1 MNGQGI
7 AQFIP
12 LILIFVIFYFFLIR
26 PQQKRAK
33 DHLAMVAGLKRGD
46 EVITSGG
53 IIAIVDRV
61 MEDDRIEVVLG
72 DSVKVQIIRST
83 ITSLLKKQKLNNN
96 SFVLSFTKIK
106 VLLIYIILISAFF
119 FASLNFKNNNLIDKK
134 INLGLDLQGGSYIL
148 LEIDTKPLV
157 SQKLQTKVIPIKK
170 LLSKNKINFKN
181 FNISSDNI
189 SLIIEVEK
197 QKKFKN
203 LFFKQ
208 QENIVNNFIPEYNKF
223 ELDLEFNQNK
233 ALIKFS
239 NFGLISLNNAAL
251 KQSIEIIRR
260 RIDDV
265 GTKEPTI
272 LQRGD
277 KRILV
282 ELPGIDNPERIKEL
296 LGKTA
301 QLTFRLVSKDD
312 GFGSEKLILSEN
324 NEELTVNK
332 RVAISGDN
340 LVDAQPQFDSQS
352 NQPIVLFTLDRLGA
366 QKFGRITTENVGRRL
381 AIVLDNTVISA
392 PQIREAIT
400 GGTGTISGGFSF
412 QESTDLALLLRS
424 GALPAPINIVEERT
438 VGPDLGKDSI
448 DAGVFSLIVGFILVI
463 IFMFIKYKI
472 FGLVSNISLI
482 ANLIMMVGIL
492 TILEATLT
500 LPGIAGII
508 LTVGMAVDSNVLIY
522 ERIKEELKTE
532 KSIIH
537 AFDTGY
543 NKAKITVID
552 ANVTTLIAAVILFT
566 FGSGPVKGFAITL
579 GIGIVTTLF
588 SAYFVARHL
597 TSLIVLNDKN
607 GKYFKL

>member
-1 MNGQGI
+1 M
-7 AQFIP
+7 
-12 LILIFVIFYFFLIR
+12 
-26 PQQKRAK
+26 
-33 DHLAMVAGLKRGD
+33 
-46 EVITSGG
+46 
-53 IIAIVDRV
+53 
-61 MEDDRIEVVLG
+61 
-72 DSVKVQIIRST
+72 
-83 ITSLLKKQKLNNN
+83 
-96 SFVLSFTKIK
+96 LSFTKIK
-106 VLLIYIILISAFF
+106 VISIYLILILTIFL
-119 FASLNFKNNNLIDKK
+119 ASLNIKNNNLINKK

-157 SQKLQTKVIPIKK
+157 NQKLQTKVIPIKK
-170 LLSKNKINFKN
+170 LLNKNEINFKD
-181 FNISSDNI
+181 FSISSNNI
-189 SLIIEVEK
+189 TLSIEKE
-197 QKKFKN
+197 QQDKFKN
-203 LFFKQ
+203 IFFKQ
-208 QENIVNNFIPEYNKF
+208 QENTVNNFISEYNKF

-282 ELPGIDNPERIKEL
+282 ELPGIDSPTRIKEL

-332 RVAISGDN
+332 RVVVSGDN
-340 LVDAQPQFDSQS
+340 LVDAQPQFDNQS
-352 NQPIVLFTLDRLGA
+352 NQPLVRFTLDRQGA
-366 QKFGRITTENVGRRL
+366 QKFGKITTENVGRRL
-381 AIVLDNTVISA
+381 AIVLDNSVISA
-392 PQIREAIT
+392 PNIREPIT
-400 GGTGTISGGFSF
+400 GGSGTISGGFSF
-412 QESTDLALLLRS
+412 QEATDLALLLRS

-438 VGPDLGKDSI
+438 VGPDLGRDSI
-448 DAGVFSLIVGFILVI
+448 EAGMFSLIVGFILVI
-463 IFMFIKYKI
+463 IFMLIKYRI
-472 FGLVSNISLI
+472 FGLVSNISLM
-482 ANLIMMVGIL
+482 ANLVMMVGIL
-492 TILEATLT
+492 TLLEATLT

-532 KSIIH
+532 KTIIH

-552 ANVTTLIAAVILFT
+552 ANVTTLIAAIILFI
-566 FGSGPVKGFAITL
+566 FGSGPVKGFAVTL
-579 GIGIVTTLF
+579 GIGITTTLF
-588 SAYFVARHL
+588 SAYFIARHL
-597 TSLIVLNDKN
+597 TSVIVLNDKE

>member
-1 MNGQGI
+1 M
-7 AQFIP
+7 
-12 LILIFVIFYFFLIR
+12 
-26 PQQKRAK
+26 
-33 DHLAMVAGLKRGD
+33 
-46 EVITSGG
+46 
-53 IIAIVDRV
+53 
-61 MEDDRIEVVLG
+61 
-72 DSVKVQIIRST
+72 
-83 ITSLLKKQKLNNN
+83 
-96 SFVLSFTKIK
+96 LSFTKIK
-106 VLLIYIILISAFF
+106 VLSIYLILISTIF
-119 FASLNFKNNNLIDKK
+119 FASLNLKNNNLLDKK
-134 INLGLDLQGGSYIL
+134 VNLGLDLQGGSYIL

-170 LLSKNKINFKN
+170 LLNKNEIYFKD
-181 FNISSDNI
+181 FIVLPDKI
-189 SLIIEVEK
+189 SLTIDKKK
-197 QKKFKN
+197 QDKFKN

-208 QENIVNNFIPEYNKF
+208 QENKVNNFISEYNKF
-223 ELDLEFNQNK
+223 ELDLEFDENK
-233 ALIKFS
+233 TFIQFS
-239 NFGLISLNNAAL
+239 NFGLVSLNNAAL

-282 ELPGIDNPERIKEL
+282 ELPGIDNPERVKEL

-312 GFGSEKLILSEN
+312 SFGSEKLILSEN
-324 NEELTVNK
+324 NEELTVSK
-332 RVAISGDN
+332 RVVISGDN
-340 LVDAQPQFDSQS
+340 LVDAQPQFDNQS

-366 QKFGRITTENVGRRL
+366 QKFGRVTTENVGRRL
-381 AIVLDNTVISA
+381 AIVLDNSVISA

-448 DAGVFSLIVGFILVI
+448 DAGIFSLIIGFILVI
-463 IFMFIKYKI
+463 MFMFVKYRI

-482 ANLIMMVGIL
+482 ANLFMMVGIL
-492 TILEATLT
+492 TVLEATLT

-552 ANVTTLIAAVILFT
+552 ANVTTLIAAAILFI
-566 FGSGPVKGFAITL
+566 FGSGPVKGFAVTL
-579 GIGIVTTLF
+579 GIGIITTLF
-588 SAYFVARHL
+588 SAYFIARHL
-597 TSLIVLNDKN
+597 TSVIVLSDKE

>member
-1 MNGQGI
+1 M
-7 AQFIP
+7 
-12 LILIFVIFYFFLIR
+12 
-26 PQQKRAK
+26 
-33 DHLAMVAGLKRGD
+33 
-46 EVITSGG
+46 
-53 IIAIVDRV
+53 
-61 MEDDRIEVVLG
+61 
-72 DSVKVQIIRST
+72 
-83 ITSLLKKQKLNNN
+83 
-96 SFVLSFTKIK
+96 LSFTKVK
-106 VLLIYIILISAFF
+106 VILIYLILVLGIF
-119 FASLNFKNNNLIDKK
+119 FASLNIKNNNLIDKK
-134 INLGLDLQGGSYIL
+134 VNLGLDLQGGSYIL
-148 LEIDTKPLV
+148 LEIDTKPLIN
-157 SQKLQTKVIPIKK
+157 QKLQTKVIPIKK
-170 LLSKNKINFKN
+170 LLNDNDIIFKD
-181 FNISSDNI
+181 FEILPDII
-189 SLIIEVEK
+189 SLTINKEK
-197 QKKFKN
+197 QNKFKN
-203 LFFKQ
+203 IFFKQ
-208 QENIVNNFIPEYNKF
+208 QENTVNNFITEYNKF
-223 ELDLEFNQNK
+223 ELDLEFRENK
-233 ALIKFS
+233 AFIEFS
-239 NFGLISLNNAAL
+239 NFGLVSLNNAAL

-282 ELPGIDNPERIKEL
+282 ELPGIDNPERVKEL

-324 NEELTVNK
+324 NEELIVNK
-332 RVAISGDN
+332 RVVISGDN

-352 NQPIVLFTLDRLGA
+352 NQPIVLFTLDRIGA
-366 QKFGRITTENVGRRL
+366 QKFGKITTENVGRRL
-381 AIVLDNTVISA
+381 AIVLDNSVISA
-392 PQIREAIT
+392 PQIREPIT
-400 GGTGTISGGFSF
+400 GGTGTISGSFSF

-463 IFMFIKYKI
+463 IFMLIKYRI

-482 ANLIMMVGIL
+482 ANLFMMIGIL
-492 TILEATLT
+492 TMLEATLT

-552 ANVTTLIAAVILFT
+552 ANVTTLIAAVILFV
-566 FGSGPVKGFAITL
+566 FGSGPVKGFAVTL
-579 GIGIVTTLF
+579 GIGIITTLF
-588 SAYFVARHL
+588 SAYFIARHL
-597 TSLIVLNDKN
+597 TSMIVLNDKN

>member
-1 MNGQGI
+1 M
-7 AQFIP
+7 
-12 LILIFVIFYFFLIR
+12 
-26 PQQKRAK
+26 
-33 DHLAMVAGLKRGD
+33 
-46 EVITSGG
+46 
-53 IIAIVDRV
+53 
-61 MEDDRIEVVLG
+61 
-72 DSVKVQIIRST
+72 
-83 ITSLLKKQKLNNN
+83 
-96 SFVLSFTKIK
+96 LSFTKFK
-106 VLLIYIILISAFF
+106 VISIYLILISTIF
-119 FASLNFKNNNLIDKK
+119 FASLNTKNINIIDKN

-157 SQKLQTKVIPIKK
+157 NQKLQSKVIPIKK
-170 LLSKNKINFKN
+170 ILNESKINFKD
-181 FNISSDNI
+181 FIISSDDISIVIEKKQQNKLKNI
-189 SLIIEVEK
+189 
-197 QKKFKN
+197 
-203 LFFKQ
+203 FFKQ
-208 QENIVNNFIPEYNKF
+208 QNNTVNNFIPEYNKF
-223 ELDLEFNQNK
+223 ELDLKFIQNK
-233 ALIKFS
+233 AFIQFS
-239 NFGLISLNNAAL
+239 NFGLVSLNNAAL

-282 ELPGIDNPERIKEL
+282 ELPGIDNPERVKEL

-301 QLTFRLVSKDD
+301 QLTFRLISKDD
-312 GFGSEKLILSEN
+312 DFGSEKLILPET

-332 RVAISGDN
+332 RVVISGDN
-340 LVDAQPQFDSQS
+340 LVDAQPQFDNQS
-352 NQPIVLFTLDRLGA
+352 NQPIVRFTLDRLGA
-366 QKFGRITTENVGRRL
+366 QKFGKITTENVGRRL
-381 AIVLDNTVISA
+381 AIVLDNFVISA
-392 PQIREAIT
+392 PQIREPIT
-400 GGTGTISGGFSF
+400 GGSGTISGGFSF

-448 DAGVFSLIVGFILVI
+448 DAGVFSLIVGFVLVI
-463 IFMFIKYKI
+463 IFMFLKYRI
-472 FGLVSNISLI
+472 FGLVCNISLI
-482 ANLIMMVGIL
+482 ANLFMMVGIL

-552 ANVTTLIAAVILFT
+552 ANVTTLIAAVILFI
-566 FGSGPVKGFAITL
+566 FGSGPVKGFAVTL

-588 SAYFVARHL
+588 SAYFIARHL
-597 TSLIVLNDKN
+597 TSIIVLNDKN